1 MSWER
6 NKTPVSSV
14 IGNLAYSRQKSKY
27 KEPYLT
33 TTYRRLS
40 CFHINVVH
48 NLKDYSV
55 NCVLISSSK
64 KEKIKEAQILLEQH
78 NVSIFSS
85 GQFWICSDF
94 SAIGVLEKK

>member
-14 IGNLAYSRQKSKY
+14 IGNLAYSNQQIKH

-33 TTYRRLS
+33 TTYRRLPR
-40 CFHINVVH
+40 FHINVVH

-64 KEKIKEAQILLEQH
+64 KEDIKEAQILLEQQ
-78 NVSIFSS
+78 NVTIFSS
-85 GQFWICSDF
+85 SKFWICADF
-94 SAIGVLEKK
+94 SAIRALEKN